1 MTADIP
7 LLAKL
12 APDLVAVLAL
22 RYRILRQIQL
32 TQPVGRRSLAA
43 SLGMTERT
51 LRAEVEFLRDQGL
64 LTSSPAGMSLTGEG
78 EALVERLEEAVREW
92 LGLTELERRLTERL
106 SIERIVVVPG
116 DADRSPVVK
125 REMGKVAADWLR
137 RHVREGDII
146 AVAGGTTVA
155 AVAEMLAPASVFRS
169 VRFVPARGGLG
180 EQVELQANTIASRM
194 AQKTGGQY
202 RLLHVPDTLSEEA
215 YQSLSAEPH
224 IKAVLEEV
232 RKARIVVH
240 GIGDAFTMA
249 RRRGADMQTLER
261 LRQAGA
267 VAEAFGYYFDR
278 DGRVVFTMRTLGLRI
293 EDVARA
299 EQVIGI
305 AGGASKGPAI
315 AALAQNGVPHVLI
328 TDEGA
333 ARAILEA

>member
-1 MTADIP
+1 MTADMQR
-7 LLAKL
+7 LAKL
-12 APDLVAVLAL
+12 VPDLIAVLVL

-32 TQPVGRRSLAA
+32 AQPVGRRSLAA
-43 SLGMTERT
+43 CLGMTERT

-64 LTSSPAGMSLTGEG
+64 LAFSPAGMSLTAEG
-78 EALVERLEEAVREW
+78 EVLVEALENEVRQW
-92 LGLTELERRLTERL
+92 LGLTELETRLAARL
-106 SIERIVVVPG
+106 RIEQVVVVPG
-116 DADRSPVVK
+116 DADRSPMVK

-137 RHVREGDII
+137 RHAREGDII
-146 AVAGGTTVA
+146 AVAGGATVA
-155 AVAEMLAPASVFRS
+155 AVAEMLAPAPVFRS

-180 EQVELQANTIASRM
+180 EQVEYQANTIASRM

-215 YQSLSAEPH
+215 YLSLSAEPH
-224 IKAVLEEV
+224 IKAVLDEV
-232 RKARIVVH
+232 RQARIVVH

-249 RRRGADMQTLER
+249 RRRGADAETLER
-261 LRQAGA
+261 LHKTGA

-278 DGRVVFTMRTLGLRI
+278 DGRVVFAMRTLGLRI
-293 EDVARA
+293 EEVAKADR
-299 EQVIGI
+299 VIGI

-315 AALAQNGVPHVLI
+315 AALARNGVPHILI